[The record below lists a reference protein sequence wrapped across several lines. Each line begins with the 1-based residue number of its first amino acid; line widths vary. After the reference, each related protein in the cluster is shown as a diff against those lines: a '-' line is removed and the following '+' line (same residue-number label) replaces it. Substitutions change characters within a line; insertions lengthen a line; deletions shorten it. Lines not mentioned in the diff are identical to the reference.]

1 MWKARVKCNPSFS
14 NAFPSLRGSHN
25 VKIDK
30 KIRGGTLWVFAKA
43 HNEIKIPTRGA
54 KEILCVMTY
63 PLHTLGN
70 L

>member
-1 MWKARVKCNPSFS
+1 MWKARVKRNPSFG
-14 NAFPSLRGSHN
+14 NALAFSRGSHS

-30 KIRGGTLWVFAKA
+30 NIRRGTLWVFAKA
-43 HNEIKIPTRGA
+43 HSEIKMPTHGA
-54 KEILCVMTY
+54 KKILCVITH

>member
-1 MWKARVKCNPSFS
+1 MWKARVKCNPSFG
-14 NAFPSLRGSHN
+14 NALPCLRGSHS

-30 KIRGGTLWVFAKA
+30 KFRGGTLWVFVKA
-43 HNEIKIPTRGA
+43 HSEIKMPTYGA
-54 KEILCVMTY
+54 KEILCVITH